1 MIVKLT
7 SSKAKIIELIF
18 LSLLTLLIMI
28 SCFKPI
34 QAGTGKIGI
43 KALPLDIGDRRFYI
57 NDEDPFAEEGIVH
70 DKGGP
75 LYPSILKGISFIS
88 IKISNQNSISYFWN
102 TLVIT
107 FSSILSF
114 LTIRLAYGAGKLL
127 GDESTGI
134 ITMVFFTIC
143 PYTYFYSLS
152 GGITIYTLFGTTLA
166 TYLTLKISRT
176 SSILFHPKNKIIIY
190 IFLSIVLIYMAYIRP
205 SSIIFCEIVSSIII
219 ISQFK
224 NILFNKEKKYSTII
238 IFIFMIPLIIGIN
251 ELWETK
257 YYSIKAF
264 NAFSN
269 EQGTFLGYERD
280 LIRNKIKI
288 LMQSPQ
294 LINNLEGFTYNVIW
308 KVNDFFSGIIDI
320 RDTHNP
326 VETPLLS
333 FLIRISIGTFF
344 LAPIT
349 YIFFIG
355 LYVLRKNIISS
366 GLWISLTA
374 SIISI
379 SPSLIG
385 VAMSRYYYMFITP
398 FVLVSAMT
406 ISKIYNMKNLN

>member
-166 TYLTLKISRT
+166 TYLTLK
-176 SSILFHPKNKIIIY
+176 
-190 IFLSIVLIYMAYIRP
+190 V
-205 SSIIFCEIVSSIII
+205 
-219 ISQFK
+219 FK
-224 NILFNKEKKYSTII
+224 RNT
-238 IFIFMIPLIIGIN
+238 IFII
-251 ELWETK
+251 
-257 YYSIKAF
+257 
-264 NAFSN
+264 
-269 EQGTFLGYERD
+269 
-280 LIRNKIKI
+280 
-288 LMQSPQ
+288 
-294 LINNLEGFTYNVIW
+294 
-308 KVNDFFSGIIDI
+308 
-320 RDTHNP
+320 
-326 VETPLLS
+326 
-333 FLIRISIGTFF
+333 
-344 LAPIT
+344 
-349 YIFFIG
+349 
-355 LYVLRKNIISS
+355 
-366 GLWISLTA
+366 
-374 SIISI
+374 
-379 SPSLIG
+379 
-385 VAMSRYYYMFITP
+385 
-398 FVLVSAMT
+398 
-406 ISKIYNMKNLN
+406 